1 MIPNNKATSLF
12 LFLQIDQISSNE
24 VDFESLKS
32 LNADLGIDMSFL
44 DTMKKEYDNV
54 KESTSLNEESN
65 SKHMPKLDDKTSKE
79 LQNTIQKNAQLIN
92 ELKVRLK

>member
-1 MIPNNKATSLF
+1 MSNNPETSLF

>member
-92 ELKVRLK
+92 ELKVRL

>member
-1 MIPNNKATSLF
+1 MPNNQETSLF

-54 KESTSLNEESN
+54 KESTPLNEESN
-65 SKHMPKLDDKTSKE
+65 KHMPKLDDKTSKE

-92 ELKVRLK
+92 ELKVRL